1 MNTLVL
7 LSLEAVSLNKCCAI
21 SQVLSGQSPVRSWI
35 LLTSVFSSP
44 QLWFISFS
52 SLRLHTTNFLFVT
65 YPHDCPAASV
75 LAHPCLLPPLRE
87 LPKVQIWCHAPTS
100 KKTNQKKIWL
110 HFPSTASQTFPQI
123 GHQCASFPQI
133 VRNRNLN

>member
-7 LSLEAVSLNKCCAI
+7 LSLEAVSLSKCCAI

-100 KKTNQKKIWL
+100 KKQTKKK
-110 HFPSTASQTFPQI
+110 FDSTFPALLLKLFLKLVI
-123 GHQCASFPQI
+123 SVPLF
-133 VRNRNLN
+133 LKL